1 MIINTD
7 GEEIDILIENCIQ
20 PLISEIG
27 TLKLYINDEKEYI
40 KKIEKQTKVTEERS
54 KKEEHTGEYGN
65 ILTNMFNELL
75 ESNKNFIKE
84 RKRINKKYIKIIKN
98 IRKGKINYV

>member
-40 KKIEKQTKVTEERS
+40 KKIEKQTKVAEERI
-54 KKEEHTGEYGN
+54 KKEEHTGEYGT
-65 ILTNMFNELL
+65 ILTSMFNELL

-84 RKRINKKYIKIIKN
+84 RKRINKKYIKIIEKN
-98 IRKGKINYV
+98 KSRKGTK

>member
-40 KKIEKQTKVTEERS
+40 KMIEKQTKVSEERI
-54 KKEEHTGEYGN
+54 KKEEHTGEYGT
-65 ILTNMFNELL
+65 ILTNMIDELI

-84 RKRINKKYIKIIKN
+84 RKKINKKYIKIIE
-98 IRKGKINYV
+98 KIKLIKE